1 MAFGKARSGMYMT
14 HESAGT
20 QPNAACSP
28 ARLKRFSKVFQPSPL
43 AGMARASE
51 GSMMGMPSRTG

>member
-14 HESAGT
+14 HEAPARSRT
-20 QPNAACSP
+20 PLAAR
-28 ARLKRFSKVFQPSPL
+28 RLKRFSKVFQPSPL

-51 GSMMGMPSRTG
+51 GSMMGMPSRT